1 MSDRTDVPNNPSHLR
16 FRTATNNDREQVQ
29 SLVFGVLAEFDLKPD
44 PDATDADLQDIE
56 TNYLNRGGVFE
67 VIEDENGKLV
77 GTFGLYPLDA
87 NTCEL
92 RKMYLVPAVRGQGLG
107 KYVLR
112 KAVERAKE
120 MGFKEMVLE
129 TSSKLVAAIQLY
141 RQFGFQPIQ
150 IKHVTPRADQSYGMK
165 L

>member
-1 MSDRTDVPNNPSHLR
+1 MMSLDVPENLYHLK
-16 FRTATNNDREQVQ
+16 FRSATNDDREQVQ
-29 SLVFGVLAEFDLKPD
+29 SLVFGVLAEFNLEPD
-44 PDATDADLQDIE
+44 PDATDADLQNIE
-56 TNYLNRGGVFE
+56 ANYINRGGVFD

-77 GTFGLYPLDA
+77 GTFGLYPLDTH
-87 NTCEL
+87 TCEL
-92 RKMYLVPAVRGQGLG
+92 RKMYLIPSVRGQGLG
-107 KYVLR
+107 KHILR

>member
-1 MSDRTDVPNNPSHLR
+1 MIFDVPENLSHLR
-16 FRTATNNDREQVQ
+16 FRTATNKDREQVQ

-56 TNYLNRGGVFE
+56 ANYITRGGVFD

-141 RQFGFQPIQ
+141 RQFGLQQIQ

>member
-1 MSDRTDVPNNPSHLR
+1 MSLDVPENLSHLR
-16 FRTATNNDREQVQ
+16 FRTATNDDREQVQ

-44 PDATDADLQDIE
+44 PDATDADLLDIE
-56 TNYLNRGGVFE
+56 TNYINRGGLFDL
-67 VIEDENGKLV
+67 IEDENGKLV

>member
-1 MSDRTDVPNNPSHLR
+1 MSLDVPENLSSLR
-16 FRTATNNDREQVQ
+16 FRSATNKDRERVAE
-29 SLVFGVLAEFDLKPD
+29 LIFGVLAEFDLKPD
-44 PDATDADLQDIE
+44 PEATDADLADIE
-56 TNYLNRGGVFE
+56 ASYINRGGVFDL
-67 VIEDENGKLV
+67 IEDPQENLV
-77 GTFGLYPLDA
+77 GTFGLYLL
-87 NTCEL
+87 NESTCEL
-92 RKMYLVPAVRGQGLG
+92 RKMYLVPSARGQGLG

-150 IKHVTPRADQSYGMK
+150 IKHVTPRADQSYGIK

>member
-1 MSDRTDVPNNPSHLR
+1 MSLDVPENLSHLR
-16 FRTATNNDREQVQ
+16 FRTATNDDREQVQ

-44 PDATDADLQDIE
+44 PDVTDADLLDIE
-56 TNYLNRGGVFE
+56 TNYLNRGGLFDL
-67 VIEDENGKLV
+67 IEDENGKLV

-92 RKMYLVPAVRGQGLG
+92 RKMYLMPAVRGQGLG

-141 RQFGFQPIQ
+141 RQFGFLPIQ

>member
-1 MSDRTDVPNNPSHLR
+1 MSDRPDVPETFPHLR
-16 FRTATNNDREQVQ
+16 FRTATNDDRNQVQ

-44 PDATDADLQDIE
+44 PDATDADLLDIE
-56 TNYLNRGGVFE
+56 TNYLNRGGLFDL
-67 VIEDENGKLV
+67 IEDENGKLV

-112 KAVERAKE
+112 KAVEHAKE